1 MAVIRVLHTADNHV
15 DPKLTFLGPKSLER
29 RRDFMDAFRRVV
41 EYAVERKPHLFL
53 VSGDLFDSVNPRNP
67 PRTQVIRAF
76 RRLHSEGVRV
86 FLIAGN
92 HDMPRSVEEGMSPLH
107 EVEASG
113 YAKFFSL
120 VSKPEVEHVTIDG
133 VDVAVVGLSFNPEV
147 PPDENPLRFLGAKLP
162 VEGDINI
169 AMLHYNLAGV
179 KAPAAWRAPMIARED
194 VPDGYIYVALGHVH
208 SRTVIDLGS
217 VIFAYPGSTERRSFN
232 EEEDP
237 VKGFLWAELPLGG
250 KPKVEFIEV
259 PTRPMRTV
267 RVELS
272 PAVEDPIGHVLQR
285 VPAADP
291 QLLLRLSVRG
301 KLPLA
306 KLGRYSRATLLKH
319 LERFFFYVV
328 IDDSELRCEVQ
339 PAGSPSIEAKSPIEA
354 FRDELEERLKSSQSL
369 EEREALMLALKI
381 GVQKLE
387 EAGGW

>member
-1 MAVIRVLHTADNHV
+1 VTVIRVLHTADNHV

-92 HDMPRSVEEGMSPLH
+92 HGMSPLH

-113 YAKFFSL
+113 YARFFSS
-120 VSKPEVEHVTIDG
+120 VSRPEVEHVSIDG

-179 KAPAAWRAPMIARED
+179 KAPAAWRAPTIARED

-208 SRTVIDLGS
+208 SRVVIDYGG

-232 EEEDP
+232 EEGDP

-250 KPKVEFIEV
+250 RPRVEFVEV

-267 RVELS
+267 SVELP
-272 PAVEDPIGHVLQR
+272 PAVEDPIGHVLQS

-291 QLLLRLSVRG
+291 QLLLRLSLRG
-301 KLPLA
+301 RLPLA
-306 KLGRYSRATLLKH
+306 KLGRYSRAALLRH
-319 LERFFFYVV
+319 LERLFFYVV

-339 PAGSPSIEAKSPIEA
+339 PAGSPSIEARSPIEA
-354 FRDELEERLKSSQSL
+354 FREELEERLKSSQSQ
-369 EEREALMLALKI
+369 EEREALTLALKI